1 MRLANMTDHR
11 IAAAAA
17 APRHALLT
25 YGAVLVLAAAA
36 DLLTKQIAVASL
48 GADTVIQLF
57 DRLSL
62 LVVFNTG
69 SAGGVMIGPYTW
81 QLNVLVTLAA
91 LGLITMV
98 APSLIAIDRRARLA
112 LGLVAGGALG
122 NLASML
128 FGPIGVADFIGL
140 HLAGD
145 TVMVMNVADL
155 ELWTG
160 ALMLM
165 PVVLTLLRA
174 IRAERSGALLAEG

>member
-1 MRLANMTDHR
+1 MRLANMTVDR
-11 IAAAAA
+11 SAPAT
-17 APRHALLT
+17 PRHALLR
-25 YGAVLVLAAAA
+25 YGVVMMLAAAA

-48 GADTVIQLF
+48 GSDTIVELF
-57 DRLSL
+57 DRVSL
-62 LVVFNTG
+62 MVVFNTG
-69 SAGGVMIGPYTW
+69 SAGGVMVGPYTW

-128 FGPIGVADFIGL
+128 FGPVGVADFLGL

-145 TVMVMNVADL
+145 TMIVMNLADL
-155 ELWTG
+155 ELWAG
-160 ALMLM
+160 ALMLL
-165 PVVLTLLRA
+165 PVVVTLVRA
-174 IRAERSGALLAEG
+174 IRTERNCVLAES